1 MAGLSRRSF
10 LKGGAVFAVGAAAAT
25 ALPGCASPE
34 TGSAPGEKAP
44 SAGTRPH
51 SVHEFDVVV
60 VGSGLAGLTA
70 ARRALDEG
78 RSVAIVD
85 KGQYGHSGAS
95 GINWGHACTSLEY
108 NDDTPSLIETEA
120 ATSVF
125 IGDGM
130 VDQEY
135 AYSLTQA
142 FKELNPL
149 RTAVQ
154 MGCVTEHTKEG
165 KPVSGNTY
173 GTGMSPNGSQDAGVF
188 PHIIAQY
195 VKRKGVAVFDYTF
208 ALDILTSDDGSAAG
222 IAAVDLNTGEA
233 KVFRAKAVVMATGSY
248 VGLCGW
254 NGMTPYTHGSQDNTG
269 DGSAMFLRAGLA
281 MRDMEELCYDNG
293 QYAPKGT
300 RQCMSGMGVEITDH
314 YRGFNNNYEMF
325 SQPLIDDPANHMNQ
339 GTYMRL
345 EMREIWQGRGTEHGG
360 IWALTDGLEDEERY
374 YRNAK
379 WNMKRVFDW
388 DLPQYVELIP
398 QCWETAGRPFTLDPQ
413 TSQTEIPGLFYAGS
427 ATFVWTGSAIV
438 SSMGGGWIAG
448 KAAAD
453 LAGSNQRAQVRPDQV
468 DAIFDEA
475 YAPLERQQEGSVRA
489 RSLMRNVQTGF
500 WDGMY
505 FLRDEQGIQGTID
518 ELTRLREEE
527 LPRMATMDKSPQ
539 FNLEWKNALE
549 ARNMIEVGIGAA
561 QAALIRKESRGAH
574 CRTDYPKVDNASYMA
589 NTKVA
594 LANGSWSA
602 ELVDAG
608 GMFMDHDTL
617 VASIPTVGLE

>member
-1 MAGLSRRSF
+1 MADISRRSF
-10 LKGGAVFAVGAAAAT
+10 LKGGAVLAAGATVASAFA
-25 ALPGCASPE
+25 GCTPSGE
-34 TGSAPGEKAP
+34 SEKQGGSAAIPG
-44 SAGTRPH
+44 SRPY
-51 SVHEFDVVV
+51 SVHEFDVVI

-108 NDDTPSLIETEA
+108 NDDPEVVGTQA
-120 ATSVF
+120 GTSVF
-125 IGDGM
+125 IGDGV

-135 AYSLTQA
+135 AYSLVQA
-142 FKELNPL
+142 FKEINPL
-149 RTAVQ
+149 RSAVQ
-154 MGCVTEHTKEG
+154 MGCVTEHDREG
-165 KPVSGNTY
+165 RPVSQNTY
-173 GTGMSPNGSQDAGVF
+173 GTGMSPTGSQDAGVF

-195 VKRKGVAVFDYTF
+195 VKRRGVSIFDYTF
-208 ALDILTSDDGSAAG
+208 ALDILTAEDGTAAG
-222 IAAVDLNTGEA
+222 IAAIDLNTGEA
-233 KVFRAKAVVMATGSY
+233 KVFRGKSIVMATGSY
-248 VGLCGW
+248 VGLCGR

-325 SQPLIDDPANHMNQ
+325 SQPLIDDPANYMNQ
-339 GTYMRL
+339 GAYMRI

-360 IWALTDGLEDEERY
+360 IWALTDDLENEERY

-379 WNMKRVFDW
+379 WNMKRIFGW

-398 QCWETAGRPFTLDPQ
+398 QCWETAGRPFALDPQ
-413 TSQTEIPGLFYAGS
+413 TSQTEIPGLFYAGA
-427 ATFVWTGSAIV
+427 ATFVWTGEAIV

-453 LAGSNQRAQVRPDQV
+453 RAKSEEGAQIRADQV
-468 DAIFDEA
+468 ASIFDEA
-475 YAPLERQQEGSVRA
+475 YDLLEREPENPIRA
-489 RSLMRNVQTGF
+489 RSLMRSVQTSF

-505 FLRDEQGIQGTID
+505 FLRDEEGIQGAID
-518 ELTRLREEE
+518 ELSRIQEED
-527 LPRMATMDKSPQ
+527 LSRMETTDKSAQ

-549 ARNMIEVGIGAA
+549 VRNMVTVGIGAA
-561 QAALIRKESRGAH
+561 QAALIRRESRGAH
-574 CRTDYPKVDNASYMA
+574 CRTDYPKVDNAGYMA
-589 NTKVA
+589 NTKVS
-594 LANGSWSA
+594 LNDGSWSA
-602 ELVDAG
+602 EMVDAG
-608 GMFMDHDTL
+608 GMLLDHDTL
-617 VASIPTVGLE
+617 VASIPTIGLE